1 MEPNSE
7 LIIGPAKR
15 GPSSPKII
23 VDSNLTVQNSSA
35 IRPTPLKAGKTI
47 THLDSSSP
55 SQVKIQAYLKKLRFE
70 IKIKIPPGQIQ

>member
-1 MEPNSE
+1 MSRAAWSPSSYGKTSLGKMEPNSE

-55 SQVKIQAYLKKLRFE
+55 SQVKIQA
-70 IKIKIPPGQIQ
+70 